1 MARTLLRAQVR
12 TEHGT
17 RNVKRLRRRGIVP
30 GVLYGDVKENISI
43 GVDTKDLQKI
53 LRGKGGDSA
62 IFDLQVEGEGMET
75 PLKKTVIVKEVQRDH
90 IKDAVI
96 HVDFAAISMT
106 EKLVAHVAVVRSGEP
121 AGVTLGGVLEQI
133 LREVEVECLPA
144 DLPEQ
149 LIVDVSALAIGG
161 SIKVSGLKVPAGVR
175 IMDDPD
181 LILFTVPMPKE
192 EKAEETAPA
201 EGGGAEGAPAG
212 GEAKAEGEE
221 KEGAKEKD
229 GAKPEASGGAK
240 GEEKAGPKGKGRE

>member
-1 MARTLLRAQVR
+1 MANNKNLKPFRKGDPRINRRGRPKNLDVMRQVAHDLCYEPADLSTDEVARTR
-12 TEHGT
+12 
-17 RNVKRLRRRGIVP
+17 
-30 GVLYGDVKENISI
+30 
-43 GVDTKDLQKI
+43 
-53 LRGKGGDSA
+53 
-62 IFDLQVEGEGMET
+62 
-75 PLKKTVIVKEVQRDH
+75 
-90 IKDAVI
+90 
-96 HVDFAAISMT
+96 
-106 EKLVAHVAVVRSGEP
+106 
-121 AGVTLGGVLEQI
+121 LEQI